1 MWEQGKIVPS
11 SQKENIIKITVF
23 TVITYALQN
32 LSTKNF
38 FSQFFLNTKCILWDV
53 IFNVHIAL
61 KNKPFYMKIII

>member
-11 SQKENIIKITVF
+11 SQKVNIIKITVF